1 MPVMLQRKATPL
13 PAWHLTDQTAMLAA
27 LGDLSAAGWRGG
39 ITHNPDDSTWRIEL
53 NADNP
58 TRQLVAETGDWLVE
72 DFGLRK
78 LTAEQCADN
87 YDEAA
92 E

>member
-1 MPVMLQRKATPL
+1 MSVQLQRKPIALT
-13 PAWHLTDQTAMLAA
+13 AWHLVDQAAMLAA

-39 ITHNPDDSTWRIEL
+39 ITMVDGAWRIEL

-58 TRQLVAETGDWLVE
+58 TRQVVAESGDWLVD

-78 LTAEQCADN
+78 LTAAECADN
-87 YDEAA
+87 YDEVA

>member
-1 MPVMLQRKATPL
+1 MSVQLQRKPIALT
-13 PAWHLTDQTAMLAA
+13 AWHLVDQAAMLAA

-39 ITHNPDDSTWRIEL
+39 ITMVGGAWRIEL

-58 TRQLVAETGDWLVE
+58 TRQVVAESGDWLVD

-78 LTAEQCADN
+78 LTAAECADN
-87 YDEAA
+87 YDEVA

>member
-1 MPVMLQRKATPL
+1 MSVQLQRKPIALT
-13 PAWHLTDQTAMLAA
+13 AWHLVDQAAMLAA

-39 ITHNPDDSTWRIEL
+39 ITMVDGAWRIEL
-53 NADNP
+53 NADSP
-58 TRQLVAETGDWLVE
+58 TRQVVAESGDWLVD

-78 LTAEQCADN
+78 LTAAECADN
-87 YDEAA
+87 YDEVA